1 MRIDCRWIGAKAPS
15 TVSTSPRT
23 SPVFETPN
31 SEPGAPSHSYYRV
44 EPLELDASVG
54 GCELPIGFGVLLVA
68 RALPGS
74 DFLDQSLL
82 VRDAPV
88 QALDRKRR
96 GGDIWRMTS
105 VA

>member
-1 MRIDCRWIGAKAPS
+1 LS
-15 TVSTSPRT
+15 
-23 SPVFETPN
+23 
-31 SEPGAPSHSYYRV
+31 
-44 EPLELDASVG
+44 
-54 GCELPIGFGVLLVA
+54 IGFGVFLVA